1 MDKVTFD
8 EILLKTAFCCMASD
22 GNIDKREIEMIQ
34 FLCENSEQ
42 FGNFN
47 FQQAIN
53 NLVQK
58 INSDGHHF
66 IKEYLNI
73 LENAEL
79 NEKEEI
85 LLLDFAIKT
94 IQADDEIEYSE
105 IKFFKTIRHR
115 LTISDE
121 TILAFHPG
129 IEDYLE
135 EDIIT
140 PSLDKL
146 TDHFFETLNLNNFE
160 EIVISTEN

>member
-1 MDKVTFD
+1 MDKITFD

-34 FLCENSEQ
+34 SLCENSEQ
-42 FGNFN
+42 FENFN

-53 NLVQK
+53 DLVQK
-58 INSDGHHF
+58 INLDGHNF
-66 IKEYLNI
+66 IKDYLNI
-73 LENAEL
+73 LQNSKL
-79 NEKEEI
+79 TEKEEI

-105 IKFFKTIRHR
+105 IKFFKAIRHR
-115 LTISDE
+115 LTVSDE

-135 EDIIT
+135 EDIIA

-160 EIVISTEN
+160 EIVISSDR

>member
-1 MDKVTFD
+1 
-8 EILLKTAFCCMASD
+8 MASD

-34 FLCENSEQ
+34 SLCQNSEQ
-42 FGNFN
+42 FENFN
-47 FQQAIN
+47 FQLAIN

-58 INSDGHHF
+58 INLDGHHF
-66 IKEYLNI
+66 IKDYLNI
-73 LENAEL
+73 LQNSKL
-79 NEKEEI
+79 TEKEEI

-115 LTISDE
+115 LTVSDE

-135 EDIIT
+135 EDIIA

-160 EIVISTEN
+160 EITISNDSTV

>member
-1 MDKVTFD
+1 MDKITFD

-34 FLCENSEQ
+34 SLCENSEQ
-42 FGNFN
+42 FENFN

-53 NLVQK
+53 DLVQK
-58 INSDGHHF
+58 INIDGHNF
-66 IKEYLNI
+66 IKDYLNI
-73 LENAEL
+73 LQNSKL
-79 NEKEEI
+79 SEKEEI

-115 LTISDE
+115 LKVSDE

-135 EDIIT
+135 EDIIA
-140 PSLDKL
+140 PSLDKV

-160 EIVISTEN
+160 EIVISSDR